1 MAIVK
6 TVMRVAVVGGLAVG
20 VAVLVAGPD
29 RVAALAGQARQAVN
43 CVIDKNIKD
52 PVALRAQL
60 RSLEAEYPKRIGEV
74 RSDLAELQAHLFD
87 LERDQAVS
95 RKVVDMAQTDLA
107 EVTDMLGRAEAA
119 RTESPMAAISVRFD
133 DRNYSLD
140 QAYSRATQIT
150 NTVNVYSTR
159 ASEADRDIA
168 YLKEQQKVLEELL
181 SQLETERAQ
190 FQAQIWQLDGQ
201 IEMIARNDKLIDV
214 IEKRQATIDKYS
226 RYEAVS
232 LEQITSRME
241 KIRSEQE
248 SRLKS
253 LTSQS
258 QGTNY
263 EKRAKAMIDTE
274 NAARD
279 VFKKS
284 QSLAPVPTKT
294 IEIAPGAGPQKS
306 AGPNAAASSSLD
318 HVALNKSRVE

>member
-6 TVMRVAVVGGLAVG
+6 TVMRVAVVGGLALG

-43 CVIDKNIKD
+43 CVIDRNIKD

-60 RSLEAEYPKRIGEV
+60 RSLEAEYPKRIAEV
-74 RSDLAELQAHLFD
+74 RSDLAELHAHLVD

-95 RKVVDMAQTDLA
+95 RKVVDMAQADLT
-107 EVTDMLGRAEAA
+107 EVTEMLSRAEAA

-133 DRNYSLD
+133 DRAYTLD
-140 QAYSRATQIT
+140 QAYTRATQIT

-181 SQLETERAQ
+181 AQLETERAQ

-248 SRLKS
+248 ARLKS

-258 QGTNY
+258 QATNY
-263 EKRAKAMIDTE
+263 EKAAKAMIDAE
-274 NAARD
+274 NVARD

-284 QSLAPVPTKT
+284 QSLNPVPSKS
-294 IEIAPGAGPQKS
+294 IEIKPGGASQTAS
-306 AGPNAAASSSLD
+306 PNAAANSSLD
-318 HVALNKSRVE
+318 HVALNKPRVE